1 MTDWLPTLYSAAG
14 GNSTDLGE
22 LDGVDQWEAISA
34 GAEPPRQERTP
45 GGLSG
50 GGGGGGGDRLQGL
63 AADPVF
69 HLSKH

>member
-50 GGGGGGGDRLQGL
+50 GGRGGGGVGL
-63 AADPVF
+63 TGVGGEPE
-69 HLSKH
+69 LPCCKP